1 VADLRAGGGEA
12 DDQASVLGALLGP
25 GGGGSGAGL
34 ARRDSGSSFRSSR
47 LGPPD
52 DMVLEAG
59 LQARRRGR
67 VRVWGRV
74 WGLLPLALAL
84 QGGARP
90 ACAGPQ
96 AKVKA
101 RAPGPRR
108 PSCTVGPLLRR
119 VGVLPPA
126 RLRWPDTSACRRPCL
141 CRGPQP

>member
-1 VADLRAGGGEA
+1 MADLRAGGGEA

-47 LGPPD
+47 LGPLD

-96 AKVKA
+96 AEGRSPRA
-101 RAPGPRR
+101 RPAPAVVQSRAAAAACGCASAR
-108 PSCTVGPLLRR
+108 PPLL
-119 VGVLPPA
+119 A
-126 RLRWPDTSACRRPCL
+126 
-141 CRGPQP
+141 